1 MISRHLNFKIKTLL
15 ISCSIL
21 FSSFI
26 HAQRNC
32 GTMEAYSN
40 TLQMNPELASNRESI
55 EGQIRHWIATQ
66 SNSSRSVITIP
77 VVVHVI
83 YNNAEQNISDAQVQ
97 SQIDVLN
104 EDYARLNADASQTP
118 AMFDSIVAN
127 CEIQFCLAK
136 TDPFNQSTSGITRTQ
151 TSASSFFNSSAVHAC
166 CIKIGYSFC

>member
-1 MISRHLNFKIKTLL
+1 
-15 ISCSIL
+15 
-21 FSSFI
+21 
-26 HAQRNC
+26 
-32 GTMEAYSN
+32 MEAYSN